1 MSTKDR
7 EIRRLVIST
16 VGTSLLTNLINS
28 KKNLESDWSS
38 RLQDTANLTEKEI
51 QKGSDIEEIIQKLKQ
66 RAENKL
72 EKANTIEI
80 KEASAELNGIYG
92 LYEDQLENGKLDHHL
107 LITTDTAQGQVT
119 ADIVKKFLLKQ
130 KKEKRLSL
138 EIEVYTPEKLST
150 ANTKAFNK
158 GIDDLLDCLHTRV
171 EEYKE
176 KKYEIYFNLVG
187 GFKALQGCMNTIGMF
202 YADKIIYVFEGATS
216 NLITIPRLPI
226 TADYSR
232 LKDHVS
238 ILALLDAGAGLLPSK
253 TEKIPEAMI
262 AEIDGKM
269 TLSNWGQLIWNQCKK
284 DFLSQELQ
292 EFPRLDYDK
301 NKFAK
306 DYNNISTAQEKVKLQ
321 ETLAKVSGLLEESNG
336 NTRALAK
343 PVSYYAY
350 DGAKDKEGV
359 DHFYVGIDW
368 RVSCKA
374 SNGKLTLRHYGTHKY
389 VEGKE
394 TN

>member
-16 VGTSLLTNLINS
+16 VGTSLLTNLIIS
-28 KKNLESDWSS
+28 KNNLESDWSS

-51 QKGSDIEEIIQKLKQ
+51 KKGSDIEEIIQKLKQ

-92 LYEDQLENGKLDHHL
+92 LYEDQLEDGKLDHHL

-150 ANTKAFNK
+150 ANTKSFNK

-202 YADKIIYVFEGATS
+202 YADKIIYVFE
-216 NLITIPRLPI
+216 
-226 TADYSR
+226 
-232 LKDHVS
+232 
-238 ILALLDAGAGLLPSK
+238 
-253 TEKIPEAMI
+253 
-262 AEIDGKM
+262 
-269 TLSNWGQLIWNQCKK
+269 
-284 DFLSQELQ
+284 
-292 EFPRLDYDK
+292 
-301 NKFAK
+301 
-306 DYNNISTAQEKVKLQ
+306 
-321 ETLAKVSGLLEESNG
+321 
-336 NTRALAK
+336 
-343 PVSYYAY
+343 
-350 DGAKDKEGV
+350 
-359 DHFYVGIDW
+359 
-368 RVSCKA
+368 
-374 SNGKLTLRHYGTHKY
+374 
-389 VEGKE
+389 
-394 TN
+394 

>member
-1 MSTKDR
+1 MSTK

-16 VGTSLLTNLINS
+16 VGTSLLANQINS
-28 KKNLESDWSS
+28 KRNSESDWYSC
-38 RLQDTANLTEKEI
+38 LQDTANLTKKEI
-51 QKGSDIEEIIQKLKQ
+51 EKGSNIDKIIQSLKQ
-66 RAENKL
+66 RAETKL
-72 EKANTIEI
+72 NEANTIEI
-80 KEASAELNGIYG
+80 KEASAELNGIYE
-92 LYEDQLENGKLDHHL
+92 LYEDQLKNGKLDHHF

-130 KKEKRLSL
+130 KKERGLSL
-138 EIEVYTPEKLST
+138 EVEVYTPEKLST
-150 ANTKAFNK
+150 ANTKAFNN
-158 GIDDLLDCLHTRV
+158 GIDDLLDWLQRRV

-176 KKYEIYFNLVG
+176 KEYEIYFNLVG

-202 YADKIIYVFEGATS
+202 YADKIIYVFEGASS

-226 TADYSR
+226 TVDYSR

-238 ILALLDAGAGLLPSK
+238 ILALLDAGAGLSPSQ
-253 TEKIPEAMI
+253 TQNVPEAMV

-269 TLSNWGQLIWNQCKK
+269 TISNWGQLIWNQCKN

-292 EFPRLDYDK
+292 KFPRILYQDTFSTDYE
-301 NKFAK
+301 
-306 DYNNISTAQEKVKLQ
+306 NISKPKDKVRLQ

-336 NTRALAK
+336 NTRDLAK

-350 DGAKDKEGV
+350 KGAKDKEGV
-359 DHFYVGIDW
+359 DHFYVGIHW
-368 RVSCKA
+368 RVSCKV
-374 SNGKLTLRHYGTHKY
+374 SNGNLTLRYYGTHDY

>member
-1 MSTKDR
+1 
-7 EIRRLVIST
+7 
-16 VGTSLLTNLINS
+16 
-28 KKNLESDWSS
+28 
-38 RLQDTANLTEKEI
+38 
-51 QKGSDIEEIIQKLKQ
+51 
-66 RAENKL
+66 
-72 EKANTIEI
+72 
-80 KEASAELNGIYG
+80 
-92 LYEDQLENGKLDHHL
+92 
-107 LITTDTAQGQVT
+107 
-119 ADIVKKFLLKQ
+119 
-130 KKEKRLSL
+130 LSL
-138 EIEVYTPEKLST
+138 EVEVYTPEKLST

-158 GIDDLLDCLHTRV
+158 GIDDLLDWLHRRV
-171 EEYKE
+171 KEYKE

-202 YADKIIYVFEGATS
+202 YADKIIYVFEGASS

-226 TADYSR
+226 TVDYSR

-253 TEKIPEAMI
+253 TQNVPEAMI

-269 TLSNWGQLIWNQCKK
+269 TLSNWGQLIWNQCKN

-292 EFPRLDYDK
+292 EFPRLYYDK
-301 NKFAK
+301 IRLKK
-306 DYNNISTAQEKVKLQ
+306 TITTLVRHKEKVKLQ

-350 DGAKDKEGV
+350 KGAKDKEGV
-359 DHFYVGIDW
+359 DHFYVGIHW

-374 SNGKLTLRHYGTHKY
+374 SNGKLTLRHYGTHDY

>member
-1 MSTKDR
+1 MSTK

-16 VGTSLLTNLINS
+16 VGTSLLANQINS
-28 KKNLESDWSS
+28 KRNSESDWYSC
-38 RLQDTANLTEKEI
+38 LQDTANLTKKEI
-51 QKGSDIEEIIQKLKQ
+51 EKGSNIDKIIQSLKQ
-66 RAENKL
+66 RAETKL
-72 EKANTIEI
+72 NEANTIEI
-80 KEASAELNGIYG
+80 KEASAELNGIYE
-92 LYEDQLENGKLDHHL
+92 LYEDQLKNGKLDHHF

-130 KKEKRLSL
+130 KKERGLSL
-138 EIEVYTPEKLST
+138 EVEVYTPEKLST
-150 ANTKAFNK
+150 ANTKAFNN
-158 GIDDLLDCLHTRV
+158 GIDDLLDWLQRRV

-176 KKYEIYFNLVG
+176 KEYEIYFNLVG

-202 YADKIIYVFEGATS
+202 YADKIIYVFEGASS

-226 TADYSR
+226 TVDYSR

-238 ILALLDAGAGLLPSK
+238 ILALLDAGAGLSPSQ
-253 TEKIPEAMI
+253 TQNVPEAMV

-269 TLSNWGQLIWNQCKK
+269 TLSNWGQLIWNQCKD

-292 EFPRLDYDK
+292 EFPRLYYDQ
-301 NKFAK
+301 NRFTI

-321 ETLAKVSGLLEESNG
+321 KTLAKVSYLLEESNG

-350 DGAKDKEGV
+350 QGIEGV
-359 DHFYVGIDW
+359 DHFYVGRDW
-368 RVSCKA
+368 RVSCKM
-374 SNGKLTLRHYGTHKY
+374 SNGKLELRHYGTHNY
-389 VEGKE
+389 VQRKEGI
-394 TN
+394 

>member
-51 QKGSDIEEIIQKLKQ
+51 KKGSDIEEIIQKLKQ

-150 ANTKAFNK
+150 ANTKSFNK

-202 YADKIIYVFEGATS
+202 YADKIIYVFE
-216 NLITIPRLPI
+216 
-226 TADYSR
+226 
-232 LKDHVS
+232 
-238 ILALLDAGAGLLPSK
+238 
-253 TEKIPEAMI
+253 
-262 AEIDGKM
+262 
-269 TLSNWGQLIWNQCKK
+269 
-284 DFLSQELQ
+284 
-292 EFPRLDYDK
+292 
-301 NKFAK
+301 
-306 DYNNISTAQEKVKLQ
+306 
-321 ETLAKVSGLLEESNG
+321 
-336 NTRALAK
+336 
-343 PVSYYAY
+343 
-350 DGAKDKEGV
+350 
-359 DHFYVGIDW
+359 
-368 RVSCKA
+368 
-374 SNGKLTLRHYGTHKY
+374 
-389 VEGKE
+389 
-394 TN
+394 

>member
-1 MSTKDR
+1 MSTKEQ

-16 VGTSLLTNLINS
+16 VGTSLLTNQINS
-28 KKNLESDWSS
+28 NSKSQSDWYSC
-38 RLQDTANLTEKEI
+38 LQDNANLTEEEI
-51 QKGSDIEEIIQKLKQ
+51 EKGSDIDKIIQSLKQ
-66 RAENKL
+66 RAEEKL
-72 EKANTIEI
+72 KEANIIEI
-80 KEASAELNGIYG
+80 REASAELNGIYG

-130 KKEKRLSL
+130 KQERRLSL
-138 EIEVYTPEKLST
+138 EVEVYTPEKLST
-150 ANTKAFNK
+150 ANTKVFNK
-158 GIDDLLDCLHTRV
+158 GIDDLLDCLHRRV

-176 KKYEIYFNLVG
+176 QKYEIYFNLVG

-202 YADKIIYVFEGATS
+202 YADKIIYVFEGASS

-226 TADYSR
+226 TVDSSR
-232 LKDHVS
+232 LTDHVPT
-238 ILALLDAGAGLLPSK
+238 LALLDAGAGLLPSK

-292 EFPRLDYDK
+292 EFPKISYQDTFRKDYK
-301 NKFAK
+301 NISEAK
-306 DYNNISTAQEKVKLQ
+306 DKIRLQ

-336 NTRALAK
+336 NTRDLAK

-350 DGAKDKEGV
+350 EGAKDKEGV
-359 DHFYVGIDW
+359 DHFYVGINW

-374 SNGKLTLRHYGTHKY
+374 SQGKLTLRHYGIHNY
-389 VEGKE
+389 VQGKE
-394 TN
+394 GI